1 MLSMLRKIRRELI
14 SGGKLNRYLFYA
26 TGEIVLVVIGIL
38 IALQVDRWNDQ
49 RLERQEALSV
59 YQSVQQQISEDRVKL
74 LEVTA
79 YNLERSRAYERANQI
94 ISGQETSKTDSL
106 ALFAMLLAQ
115 YSDFHRD
122 ASIYENLAVSGQ
134 LRLLGNEDVVSGLQD
149 LDMTYNF
156 INNLESMHWD
166 IIINE
171 LSSEL
176 RSVVNYNTQKAV
188 LPERLFGVEIQN
200 IFVESIYLTKYKDAL
215 YGKAVGQIDSLNL
228 LLDREL
234 ISGARD

>member
-1 MLSMLRKIRRELI
+1 MLSMFRKIRRNLI

-26 TGEIVLVVIGIL
+26 LGEIVLVVIGIL

-59 YQSVQQQISEDRVKL
+59 YQSIQNQISEDREKL
-74 LEVTA
+74 LEVSA
-79 YNLERSRAYERANQI
+79 YNLERSLAYERANQI
-94 ISGQETSKTDSL
+94 ISGMETAKADSL

-134 LRLLGNEDVVSGLQD
+134 LNLIKNPQITGALQN

-166 IIINE
+166 IIIHE
-171 LSSEL
+171 LSAEL
-176 RSVVNYNTQKAV
+176 RPVVNYNTQKAV

-200 IFVESIYLTKYKDAL
+200 IFVESIYLTKYKEGL
-215 YGKAVGQIDSLNL
+215 YKKAVAQIDSLNV
-228 LLDREL
+228 LLDREVKNE
-234 ISGARD
+234 

>member
-1 MLSMLRKIRRELI
+1 MLSAVRKIRRELI
-14 SGGKLNRYLFYA
+14 SGGQLNRYLFYA
-26 TGEIVLVVIGIL
+26 LGEIVLVVIGIL

-59 YQSVQQQISEDRVKL
+59 FQGLQQQISEDREML
-74 LEVTA
+74 LEVSA
-79 YNLERSRAYERANQI
+79 YNMERSRAYERANQI

-122 ASIYENLAVSGQ
+122 ASIYQNLAVSGQ
-134 LRLLGNEDVVSGLQD
+134 LKLIKNPDITSGLQN

-176 RSVVNYNTQKAV
+176 RSVVNYNTMQAV
-188 LPERLFGVEIQN
+188 LPERLYSVELQN
-200 IFVESIYLTKYKDAL
+200 IFVESIYLTKYKDAI
-215 YGKAVGQIDSLNL
+215 YTKALGQIDSLQL

-234 ISGARD
+234 MNGTRD

>member
-1 MLSMLRKIRRELI
+1 MLSMLRRIRRNLL
-14 SGGKLNRYLFYA
+14 SGGKLNRYLLYA
-26 TGEIVLVVIGIL
+26 LGEIVLVVIGIL
-38 IALQVDRWNDQ
+38 IALQVDSWNDR
-49 RLERQEALSV
+49 RLERQEAQSV
-59 YQSVQQQISEDRVKL
+59 YHSVQQQITEDRGKL
-74 LEVTA
+74 QEVTA

-94 ISGQETSKTDSL
+94 ITELETSKTDSL
-106 ALFAMLLAQ
+106 ALFAMLLGQ

-134 LRLLGNEDVVSGLQD
+134 LKLIKNPEITSALQN

-166 IIINE
+166 IIMQE

-176 RSVVNYNTQKAV
+176 RSVVNYNTMKAV
-188 LPERLFGVEIQN
+188 LPDRLYAVEIQN

-215 YGKAVGQIDSLNL
+215 YGKAIGQIDSLNL
-228 LLDREL
+228 LLDGEL
-234 ISGARD
+234 KNK

>member
-1 MLSMLRKIRRELI
+1 M
-14 SGGKLNRYLFYA
+14 
-26 TGEIVLVVIGIL
+26 
-38 IALQVDRWNDQ
+38 
-49 RLERQEALSV
+49 
-59 YQSVQQQISEDRVKL
+59 
-74 LEVTA
+74 LEVTQ

-94 ISGQETSKTDSL
+94 ITAHETSKTDSL
-106 ALFAMLLAQ
+106 ALFAMLLGQ

-134 LRLLGNEDVVSGLQD
+134 LKLLKNQDIVSGLQN

-176 RSVVNYNTQKAV
+176 RSVVNYNTMQAV
-188 LPERLFGVEIQN
+188 LPERLFAVELQN
-200 IFVESIYLTKYKDAL
+200 IFVESIYLTKYKDAI
-215 YGKAVGQIDSLNL
+215 YGQAVSQIDSLNL
-228 LLDREL
+228 LLDQEL
-234 ISGARD
+234 INE

>member
-1 MLSMLRKIRRELI
+1 MLSMFRKIRRDLI
-14 SGGKLNRYLFYA
+14 SGGRLNKYFTYA
-26 TGEIVLVVIGIL
+26 LGEIVLVVIGIL

-49 RLERQEALSV
+49 RLEIQEALSV

-74 LEVTA
+74 LEVTQ

-94 ISGQETSKTDSL
+94 ITARETSRTDSL
-106 ALFAMLLAQ
+106 ALFAMLLGQ

-134 LRLLGNEDVVSGLQD
+134 LKLLKNMDIVSGLQN

-171 LSSEL
+171 LSGEL
-176 RSVVNYNTQKAV
+176 RSVVNYNTMQAV
-188 LPERLFGVEIQN
+188 LPERLFGVELQN
-200 IFVESIYLTKYKDAL
+200 IFVESIYLTKYKDAI
-215 YGKAVGQIDSLNL
+215 YNQAVGQIDSLNV

-234 ISGARD
+234 KRE